1 MNLVSI
7 CRERPGDT
15 PMEKDMKNRLMK
27 KVGRYLLRE
36 ELEDLRQTLQREVR
50 ENTSLTEEVEGL
62 YKKIESLQEA
72 HRKPP
77 TKVVIRL
84 TRGEYDR
91 LRSQLQ
97 PNMVTSSTTQL
108 EAAYLVGQQR
118 VLDILEKG
126 FVSDA

>member
-1 MNLVSI
+1 
-7 CRERPGDT
+7 
-15 PMEKDMKNRLMK
+15 MKNRLMK
-27 KVGRYLLRE
+27 YLGRLLLKR
-36 ELEDLRQTLQREVR
+36 ELEDLRTTLQRETL
-50 ENTSLTEEVEGL
+50 ENTSLTEELGRL
-62 YKKIESLQEA
+62 REA
-72 HRKPP
+72 LRKPP

-91 LRSQLQ
+91 LRAQLQ
-97 PNMVTSSTTQL
+97 PNVVTTSTTQL

>member
-1 MNLVSI
+1 
-7 CRERPGDT
+7 
-15 PMEKDMKNRLMK
+15 MKNRLMK
-27 KVGRYLLRE
+27 NVGRYLLRR
-36 ELEDLRQTLQREVR
+36 ELEDLHTSLKRETR
-50 ENTSLTEEVEGL
+50 ENISLTGTIGDLNKENGRLRGE
-62 YKKIESLQEA
+62 LQN
-72 HRKPP
+72 PP

-91 LRSQLQ
+91 LKSQLQ
-97 PNMVTSSTTQL
+97 PSMVTTSTTQL

>member
-1 MNLVSI
+1 MNN
-7 CRERPGDT
+7 R
-15 PMEKDMKNRLMK
+15 MMKT
-27 KVGRYLLRE
+27 VGRYLLRE
-36 ELEDLRQTLQREVR
+36 ELEDIHSSLKESIR
-50 ENTSLTEEVEGL
+50 ENTSLKETVEVLQKEI
-62 YKKIESLQEA
+62 KSLQGA
-72 HRKPP
+72 LRNPP
-77 TKVVIRL
+77 TKLVIRL

-97 PNMVTSSTTQL
+97 PNVVTTSTTQL

>member
-1 MNLVSI
+1 
-7 CRERPGDT
+7 
-15 PMEKDMKNRLMK
+15 MKNRLMK
-27 KVGRYLLRE
+27 NIGRYLLRR
-36 ELEDLRQTLQREVR
+36 ELEDLRTTLQKETR
-50 ENTSLTEEVEGL
+50 ENSSLRQTVEDLSKEVERLRGIL
-62 YKKIESLQEA
+62 VN
-72 HRKPP
+72 PP

-97 PNMVTSSTTQL
+97 PNVVTTSTTQL

>member
-1 MNLVSI
+1 
-7 CRERPGDT
+7 
-15 PMEKDMKNRLMK
+15 MKNRLLK
-27 KVGRYLLRE
+27 NVGRYLLKK
-36 ELEDLRQTLQREVR
+36 ELEDLHNTLQKEVR
-50 ENTSLTEEVEGL
+50 ENASLTEEAIDL
-62 YKKIESLQEA
+62 YKENESLRKA
-72 HRKPP
+72 HKKTP

-91 LRSQLQ
+91 LKSQLQ
-97 PNMVTSSTTQL
+97 PNMVTTGTTQL

>member
-1 MNLVSI
+1 
-7 CRERPGDT
+7 
-15 PMEKDMKNRLMK
+15 MKNRLMK
-27 KVGRYLLRE
+27 YLGRYLLKK
-36 ELEDLRQTLQREVR
+36 ELEDLHKVLRIERQEIASMYETVDNLNKEIDTLKNR
-50 ENTSLTEEVEGL
+50 LT
-62 YKKIESLQEA
+62 
-72 HRKPP
+72 RPP

-91 LRSQLQ
+91 LKSQLQ
-97 PNMVTSSTTQL
+97 PNMVTTGTTQL

>member
-1 MNLVSI
+1 
-7 CRERPGDT
+7 
-15 PMEKDMKNRLMK
+15 MKNRLMK
-27 KVGRYLLRE
+27 NIGRFLLRR
-36 ELEDLRQTLQREVR
+36 ELEDLRTTLQRETR
-50 ENTSLTEEVEGL
+50 ENSSLRETVEDLSKEVDRLRGTL
-62 YKKIESLQEA
+62 VN
-72 HRKPP
+72 PP

-97 PNMVTSSTTQL
+97 PNVVTTSTTQL